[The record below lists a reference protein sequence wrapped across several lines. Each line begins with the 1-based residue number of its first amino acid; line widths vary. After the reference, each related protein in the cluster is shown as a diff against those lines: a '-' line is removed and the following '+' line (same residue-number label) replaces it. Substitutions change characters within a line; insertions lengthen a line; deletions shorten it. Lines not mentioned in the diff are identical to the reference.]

1 MVLRIVFLFFSFFPN
16 YYRLCFRGNT
26 IDIRVVI
33 LLWVLWSQQSE
44 SGAGE
49 FSIILIFLYETE
61 TEKRG
66 WLYRKFNTGG
76 INPDDPDNNL
86 DNVEHAGMV
95 FFRDKVGGAIN
106 NNYVKVL
113 ILLVFSVYLLGA
125 GYGLTQIQEG
135 LERRK
140 LSKEDSYSVKFFDL
154 EDEFYR
160 EFPYR
165 MQVIV
170 TGDLNYSDP
179 VSDIAPYNGVFQAVL
194 F

>member
-1 MVLRIVFLFFSFFPN
+1 MVIV
-16 YYRLCFRGNT
+16 
-26 IDIRVVI
+26 VVTMLLPFTVFIIEIIHFTLI
-33 LLWVLWSQQSE
+33 L
-44 SGAGE
+44 
-49 FSIILIFLYETE
+49 
-61 TEKRG
+61 TEKRS
-66 WLYRKFNTGG
+66 WWYRKFNTGG
-76 INPDDPDNNL
+76 INPDDPDNPA
-86 DNVEHAGMV
+86 DNVEHAGMA

-106 NNYVKVL
+106 NNYIKVL
-113 ILLVFSVYLLGA
+113 ILLIFSIYLLGA
-125 GYGLTQIQEG
+125 GYGLTQIKEG

-179 VSDIAPYNGVFQAVL
+179 VSNDVQFHNGDY
-194 F
+194 

>member
-1 MVLRIVFLFFSFFPN
+1 
-16 YYRLCFRGNT
+16 
-26 IDIRVVI
+26 
-33 LLWVLWSQQSE
+33 
-44 SGAGE
+44 
-49 FSIILIFLYETE
+49 
-61 TEKRG
+61 
-66 WLYRKFNTGG
+66 
-76 INPDDPDNNL
+76 
-86 DNVEHAGMV
+86 MV

-106 NNYVKVL
+106 NNYVKGL
-113 ILLVFSVYLLGA
+113 ILVIFGVYLLGA

-179 VSDIAPYNGVFQAVL
+179 VSDNIQFVSHFHSIFYFGTFWMMRFVSSADGAGKIRGIDAKPRKYIVRNTGLYGVMASLIFKVSGRSCPI